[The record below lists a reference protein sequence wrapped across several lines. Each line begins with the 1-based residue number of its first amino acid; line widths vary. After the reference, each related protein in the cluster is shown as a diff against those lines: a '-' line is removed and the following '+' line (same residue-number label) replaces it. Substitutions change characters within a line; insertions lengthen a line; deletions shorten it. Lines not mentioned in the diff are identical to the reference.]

1 MEMDE
6 ESQSPQ
12 TSQMRIAGGT
22 LFGRLVFSFL
32 VICAVGLGVGLGLL
46 FVYSSDLPEIRALED
61 YRPNVVTELYADDG
75 QQIGTFAL
83 QRRILLSWEQIPPTL
98 RDAITSTEDQHFFE
112 HWGVDLPR
120 VVEAAWR
127 NLTRRRIRE

>member
-1 MEMDE
+1 ML
-6 ESQSPQ
+6 
-12 TSQMRIAGGT
+12 T
-22 LFGRLVFSFL
+22 LPSITLRFRGRKLAGRLAFGVLLFL
-32 VICAVGLGVGLGLL
+32 AIGFGATAGLL
-46 FVYSSDLPEIRALED
+46 FVYWSDLPEVHALED

-83 QRRILLSWEQIPPTL
+83 QRRILLAWEDMPPVL

-120 VVEAAWR
+120 VLEAAWR
-127 NLTRRRIRE
+127 NV